1 MSTTETPTVLDRLGV
16 WSLESLNIDGDTAL
30 QAAVDK
36 FYEGVLVDPLL
47 ERFFVGHDHAKL
59 RIHQFTF
66 MKSAFSG
73 GKYKYTERSM
83 DVAHAKLFEMG
94 LGGKE
99 FDLVAG
105 HLVAALSALNVPQ
118 DIITDVVG
126 VVSPLR
132 PIFVSGYEKYA
143 KK

>member
-1 MSTTETPTVLDRLGV
+1 MATDAETLTVLDRLSV
-16 WSLESLNIDGDTAL
+16 WSMETLNIDGDTAL
-30 QAAVDK
+30 GAAVDK
-36 FYEGVLVDPLL
+36 FYEKVLVDSLL

-59 RIHQFTF
+59 RKHQFMF

-73 GKYKYTERSM
+73 GKFKYTERSM

-94 LGGKE
+94 LGGME

-105 HLVAALSALNVPQ
+105 HLVLALRDLNVPE

-126 VVSPLR
+126 VVAPLR
-132 PIFVSGYEKYA
+132 PIFVAEYEKYA
-143 KK
+143 K